1 MSVIDKQYIEVR
13 NLTGQT
19 VAYKI
24 EEDNIRRVFE
34 PHEVKKIT
42 AEELRKAAYKYG
54 NNVLFQDYLC
64 INNKELAEEL
74 GVPEDAVEYWWTKE
88 DIDRVL
94 IEGSMDEFL
103 DALDYGPKGIVNAI
117 KDRAIQIKLN
127 SMEKRKAIL
136 DKLGFDITKIIELQ
150 DAVKVNNE
158 TDTQEPKKSRRRVNR
173 EETDQTEGRRVSD

>member
-1 MSVIDKQYIEVR
+1 MTVIDKQYIEVR

-24 EEDNIRRVFE
+24 EEDNIRRVFA
-34 PHEVKKIT
+34 PHETKKIT

-64 INNKELAEEL
+64 VDNKELAEEF
-74 GVPEDAVEYWWTKE
+74 GVPEDAVEYWWKKE

-94 IEGSMDEFL
+94 SEGSMDEFL
-103 DALDYGPKGIVNAI
+103 DALDYAPKGIVTAI
-117 KDRAIQIKLN
+117 KDRAIETKVN

-136 DKLGFDITKIIELQ
+136 DNLGDDITKIIELQ
-150 DAVKVNNE
+150 EAAGIDNVTVEDK
-158 TDTQEPKKSRRRVNR
+158 PKSRRRVAQNA
-173 EETDQTEGRRVSD
+173 EEPQGRRVTV